1 MKFRFAI
8 RKIRMPL
15 LFILLLA
22 ATSCDDEPQEE
33 ILRLTVASERQL
45 VTREVWGS
53 DEPVT
58 YPVYLVKEGDAS
70 EWRPFDHAIVGFDYT
85 AGFEYRIEVR
95 VEPFPDRDQ
104 IADDIPEYLYTLQ
117 RMIGIVRKDSDNL
130 PASTVRE

>member
-1 MKFRFAI
+1 MNSIANFAVRTI
-8 RKIRMPL
+8 SCL
-15 LFILLLA
+15 LCLLA
-22 ATSCDDEPQEE
+22 ATACDDEPQEE

-45 VTREVWGS
+45 VTREVWGN

-70 EWRPFDHAIVGFDYT
+70 EWRAFDHAIVGFDYT

-104 IADDIPEYLYTLQ
+104 IADDVPEYLYTLQ
-117 RMIGIVRKDSDNL
+117 RMIGIVRKDSENL
-130 PASTVRE
+130 PANTVRE

>member
-22 ATSCDDEPQEE
+22 ATACDDEPQEE
-33 ILRLTVASERQL
+33 ILQLTVASERQL

-53 DEPVT
+53 DEPAT
-58 YPVYLVKEGDAS
+58 YPVYLVKEEDAA
-70 EWRPFDHAIVGFDYT
+70 EWRAFDHAIVGFDYT

-104 IADDIPEYLYTLQ
+104 IADDVPEYLYTLQ
-117 RMIGIVRKDSDNL
+117 RMIGIVRKDSENL
-130 PASTVRE
+130 PASIVRE

>member
-1 MKFRFAI
+1 MNSIANFAVRTI
-8 RKIRMPL
+8 SCL
-15 LFILLLA
+15 LCLLA
-22 ATSCDDEPQEE
+22 ATACDNEPQEE

-53 DEPVT
+53 DKPAT
-58 YPVYLVKEGDAS
+58 YPVYLVKEDDAA

-104 IADDIPEYLYTLQ
+104 IADDVPEYLYTLQ